1 MTTLQ
6 IIMVVIMY
14 VLLLTL
20 IGQLV
25 YICVSMVLDDVKNH
39 DYELTP
45 LTVTMFGIMIMSM
58 VVIGLLPILR

>member
-14 VLLLTL
+14 VLLLTV

-25 YICVSMVLDDVKNH
+25 YMCISMVLDDIKNH
-39 DYELTP
+39 DYELIAF
-45 LTVTMFGIMIMSM
+45 TVTMFGIMIMSM

>member
-25 YICVSMVLDDVKNH
+25 YMCVSIVLDDVKNH

-58 VVIGLLPILR
+58 VVIGLLPILH

>member
-14 VLLLTL
+14 AVLLTV

-25 YICVSMVLDDVKNH
+25 YMCISMVLDDIKNH

-45 LTVTMFGIMIMSM
+45 LTVTMFGIMIIGI
-58 VVIGLLPILR
+58 VVIGLLPILH

>member
-25 YICVSMVLDDVKNH
+25 YICVSIVLDDVKNH

-45 LTVTMFGIMIMSM
+45 LTVTMFGTMIMSM
-58 VVIGLLPILR
+58 VVIGLLPILH

>member
-6 IIMVVIMY
+6 IIMVVIIY

-25 YICVSMVLDDVKNH
+25 YMCASIVLDDVKNH

-45 LTVTMFGIMIMSM
+45 LTVIMFGIMIIGI
-58 VVIGLLPILR
+58 VVIGLLPILH

>member
-14 VLLLTL
+14 VLLLTV

-25 YICVSMVLDDVKNH
+25 YMCISMVLDDIKNH

-45 LTVTMFGIMIMSM
+45 LTVIMFGIMIIGI
-58 VVIGLLPILR
+58 VVIGLLPILH

>member
-1 MTTLQ
+1 MTALQ

-14 VLLLTL
+14 VLLLTV

-25 YICVSMVLDDVKNH
+25 YMCISMVLDDIKNH

-45 LTVTMFGIMIMSM
+45 LTVTMFGIMIMSI
-58 VVIGLLPILR
+58 VVIGLLPIFH